1 MLKLPMKN
9 NRIMAIV
16 EYNGFE
22 EPLLLADTLKELYT
36 ETEIESNYRYD
47 ITEEFREVLN
57 DLLNSIDVNL
67 FTDFRTFSDNQ
78 LDGLNEQLG
87 HYNVYIMPTVKE
99 LQDKNYYCFGLERNR
114 HLEKY
119 IQDKIYY

>member
-1 MLKLPMKN
+1 MKN